1 VLLDVPSGSIFSL
14 DERVYNYL
22 QVVLA
27 DPSTEG
33 ESVQRLTGLD
43 AQTITEI
50 EGELEQLVAAGCLF
64 TQATQPTEDGSALT
78 LKSLCLNVAH
88 ECNFSCAYCFAH
100 GVTTMATQR

>member
-1 VLLDVPSGSIFSL
+1 MLLDVPSGSIFSL

-50 EGELEQLVAAGCLF
+50 EGELEQLVAAGSLF
-64 TQATQPTEDGSALT
+64 TQATQPTEEGSVLI
-78 LKSLCLNVAH
+78 LKLSLIH
-88 ECNFSCAYCFAH
+88 I
-100 GVTTMATQR
+100 